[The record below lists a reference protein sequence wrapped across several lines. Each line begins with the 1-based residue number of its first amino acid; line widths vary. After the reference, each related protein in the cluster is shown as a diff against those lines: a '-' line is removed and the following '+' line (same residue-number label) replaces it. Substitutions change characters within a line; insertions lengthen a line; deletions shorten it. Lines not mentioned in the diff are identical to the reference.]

1 MTEETSFTLD
11 DQFEID
17 EVINTLKSES
27 DEYEYYTKNKLAVKS
42 INEYKTILE
51 KELSSNKDLIIVRYF
66 GKDFDEKQFS

>member
-1 MTEETSFTLD
+1 MTEETSFKLD

-66 GKDFDEKQFS
+66 GKDFDEKKFS

>member
-1 MTEETSFTLD
+1 MAVFDEI
-11 DQFEID
+11 ID

>member
-66 GKDFDEKQFS
+66 GKDFDEKKFS